1 MPGREEG
8 HLHSSANLVAS
19 LSLTF
24 RMTRSSMMSQKLYVQ
39 DITLHAIQSALL
51 STLLCRGAHSYQPD
65 LTDQTQPC
73 FMECISTARQG

>member
-1 MPGREEG
+1 MLSVLQGWQYGKVKVKEG

-39 DITLHAIQSALL
+39 DITLRAKPLTSVPSS
-51 STLLCRGAHSYQPD
+51 STCTGEY
-65 LTDQTQPC
+65 
-73 FMECISTARQG
+73 